1 MENPYLKLL
10 EQMDNGEPIESL
22 QNDLVLAEEKD
33 AVSMMEETVFMKM
46 VEMLFKHL
54 KPILMHMV
62 APVGETETLLIFM
75 YILKG
80 SERPEFPN
88 SINRAFG
95 VQSDV
100 RFTDIPPESKF
111 ITEPQYFLEKISSG
125 YAVYPYFFAHSDG
138 TTLFN
143 KRDEFFQFIDI
154 I

>member
-54 KPILMHMV
+54 NPILMHMV
-62 APVGETETLLIFM
+62 APVGEGKTLFIFVYIEKGRETPK
-75 YILKG
+75 Y
-80 SERPEFPN
+80 PQ
-88 SINRAFG
+88 SISRAFG
-95 VQSDV
+95 VESQV
-100 RFTDIPPESKF
+100 NFTTLPPESGF
-111 ITEPQYFLEKISSG
+111 ISDPQTFLEKISER
-125 YAVYPYFFAHSDG
+125 YTKYPYFFAHSDG
-138 TTLFN
+138 ITLFN